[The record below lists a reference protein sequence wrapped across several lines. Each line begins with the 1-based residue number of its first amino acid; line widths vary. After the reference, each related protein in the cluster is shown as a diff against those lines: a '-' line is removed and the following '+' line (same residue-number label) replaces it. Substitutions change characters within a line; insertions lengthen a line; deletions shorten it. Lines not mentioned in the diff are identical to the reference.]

1 MVGEVAIYNPDDS
14 IRLEVRLDQ
23 DNVWLDRNQLSLL
36 LDRDIKTIGKHICSA
51 LDEELKGL
59 PTVANFEIVQQ
70 EGNRQVKRT
79 KEFFNLDMVL
89 SVGYRVHSS
98 RGIAFR
104 RWANT
109 VLKEYLIRG
118 YAVNTRLEQLEL
130 RVANAE
136 TKIDFFVKTA
146 LPPVEGLFFDGQI
159 FDAYEFVCKL
169 IKSAS
174 SRVVLIDNYVDDSVL
189 AILDKRN
196 PGVTAAIYTQKIS
209 KHFDLDIAKHN
220 AQYPAISVQ
229 EFDKSHDR
237 FLIIDAK
244 DLPGCLFVAEAV
256 DVEDDVGG
264 FFVDRAAR
272 CHHRGDAGFKAVGR
286 FSRGLWIGSRKHGA
300 RCGFAFPAQIRR
312 QRLHRRPQVD
322 AFAVLLHQLP
332 APLIGQRP
340 SAQ

>member
-36 LDRDIKTIGKHICSA
+36 FDRDIKTIGKHICSA

-79 KEFFNLDMVL
+79 
-89 SVGYRVHSS
+89 
-98 RGIAFR
+98 
-104 RWANT
+104 
-109 VLKEYLIRG
+109 KEYLIRG

-237 FLIIDAK
+237 FLIIDDKVYHIGAFIK
-244 DLPGCLFVAEAV
+244 DLG
-256 DVEDDVGG
+256 
-264 FFVDRAAR
+264 
-272 CHHRGDAGFKAVGR
+272 K
-286 FSRGLWIGSRKHGA
+286 SGLQ
-300 RCGFAFPAQIRR
+300 C
-312 QRLHRRPQVD
+312 
-322 AFAVLLHQLP
+322 
-332 APLIGQRP
+332 
-340 SAQ
+340 